1 MEENTRLVNL
11 EDVTARS
18 RQAMADLLDATR
30 LKPGKIVV
38 VGCSTSEIQGR
49 QIGSSSAIEVADAVI
64 AGILPLIRENGLCLA
79 AQCCEH
85 LNRALVLETDMA
97 ESNGFEIVSVV
108 PQLKAG
114 GAFATEVYRMLAEPA
129 VVETISASAGL
140 DIGDTF
146 IGMHIKNT
154 VVPVRGSI
162 KQIGA
167 AHVTMARTRPK
178 LIGGERSVYKK
189 YV

>member
-1 MEENTRLVNL
+1 MKNTNIVNL
-11 EDVTARS
+11 EEITSLS
-18 RQAMADLLDATR
+18 RQAMADLLETTR

-38 VGCSTSEIQGR
+38 VGCSTSEIQGKR
-49 QIGSSSAIEVADAVI
+49 IGSSSAIEVAGAVI
-64 AGILPLIRENGLCLA
+64 NGILPLIKGKGLCLA

-85 LNRALVLETDMA
+85 LNRALVIETDIA
-97 ESNGFEIVSVV
+97 DTNGFEIVSVV
-108 PQLKAG
+108 PHLKAG
-114 GAFATEVYRMLAEPA
+114 GAFGTEVYRLFDEPA
-129 VVETISASAGL
+129 VVESISASAGL

-162 KQIGA
+162 KEIGL
-167 AHVTMARTRPK
+167 AHVTMAKTRPK

>member
-1 MEENTRLVNL
+1 MVNTALLNL
-11 EDVTARS
+11 EEITSRS
-18 RQAMADLLDATR
+18 HQAMSELLDIAR
-30 LKPGKIVV
+30 LKPGTIVV
-38 VGCSTSEIQGR
+38 VGCSTSEIQGKR
-49 QIGSSSAIEVADAVI
+49 IGSASAIAVADAVI
-64 AGILPLIRENGLCLA
+64 EGILPLIREKGLCLA

-85 LNRALVLETDMA
+85 LNRALVIETDTA
-97 ESNGFEIVSVV
+97 DANGFEIVSVV

-114 GAFATEVYRMLAEPA
+114 GAFATEVYRLFTEPA
-129 VVETISASAGL
+129 VVERISAGAGL

-162 KQIGA
+162 KEIGR
-167 AHVTMARTRPK
+167 AHVTMATTRPK

-189 YV
+189 YI

>member
-1 MEENTRLVNL
+1 MENTKLINL
-11 EDVTARS
+11 EEITSRS
-18 RQAMADLLDATR
+18 RQAMSDLLEAVR

-38 VGCSTSEIQGR
+38 VGCSTSEIQGKR
-49 QIGSSSAIEVADAVI
+49 IGSSSAIKVADAVI
-64 AGILPLIRENGLCLA
+64 EGILPLIREKRLRLA

-85 LNRALVLETDMA
+85 LNRALVIETETADT
-97 ESNGFEIVSVV
+97 NGFEIVSVV

-114 GAFATEVYRMLAEPA
+114 GAFATEIYRLFDDPA

-162 KQIGA
+162 KEIGQ
-167 AHVTMARTRPK
+167 AHVTMAGTRPK

-189 YV
+189 YI

>member
-1 MEENTRLVNL
+1 MENTSVLNL
-11 EDVTARS
+11 EEITSDS
-18 RQAMADLLDATR
+18 RQAMADLLEATG

-49 QIGSSSAIEVADAVI
+49 RIGSSSAIDVADAVI
-64 AGILPLIRENGLCLA
+64 DGILPLIRERKLCLA

-85 LNRALVLETDMA
+85 LNRALVLETDTA
-97 ESNGFEIVSVV
+97 EANGFEIVSVV

-114 GAFATEVYRMLAEPA
+114 GAFATEVYRLFKNPA

-154 VVPVRGSI
+154 VVPLRGSI
-162 KQIGA
+162 REIGL

-178 LIGGERSVYKK
+178 LIGGERSVYRK
-189 YV
+189 YI